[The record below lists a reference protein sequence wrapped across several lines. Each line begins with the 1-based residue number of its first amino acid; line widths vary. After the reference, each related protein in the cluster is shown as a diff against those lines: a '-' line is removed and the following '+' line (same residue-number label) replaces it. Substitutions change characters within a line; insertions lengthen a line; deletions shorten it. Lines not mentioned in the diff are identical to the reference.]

1 MFTARLRRAAHSL
14 HRLYAAPA
22 MLADII
28 SHRCEGVHMHESP
41 FQPRARDLV
50 RRHLPA
56 RERLRLARLA
66 SKKMLSV
73 LSTLLCAVPLLYLLS
88 VVLFAQP

>member
-1 MFTARLRRAAHSL
+1 MHKPPFHQRTRL
-14 HRLYAAPA
+14 
-22 MLADII
+22 
-28 SHRCEGVHMHESP
+28 C
-41 FQPRARDLV
+41 
-50 RRHLPA
+50 A

-73 LSTLLCAVPLLYLLS
+73 LSALLCAVPLLYLLS

>member
-1 MFTARLRRAAHSL
+1 
-14 HRLYAAPA
+14 
-22 MLADII
+22 
-28 SHRCEGVHMHESP
+28 MHESP
-41 FQPRARDLV
+41 FQSRARSVL
-50 RRHLPA
+50 RQHLPV

-73 LSTLLCAVPLLYLLS
+73 LSALLCAVPLLYLLS